1 MILMGKIQ
9 LKQFLIPIAI
19 ITVYLVVSS
28 FFLPNI
34 ILCIFSI
41 ISIFLTIY
49 VAARLNKTFKEEKG
63 LSLKNNILMGALDSS
78 LFALIVFDK
87 NFKCVFIN
95 DLAALLFQNKP
106 IKTYDDIVRHLR
118 PEEHV
123 KNALTILK
131 DGANSPKPNYVDISI
146 LDVEYVWWR
155 ISLSG
160 LKGDSD
166 LSLLTITDI
175 TPSLKYMK
183 DFDNNP
189 SFLKNCINLSP
200 IGIFGVN
207 KENEIV
213 FCNENIL
220 QTFETTR
227 EKLIYTKADQLIKDS
242 RPLPNTNQDSKIL
255 HASITKDGTQKHL
268 LINKMFERDSVA
280 VYAMSDERRNSSIL
294 QALDVSKTYFDYIFE
309 DAPLGIVVTDGAE
322 IISASNNT
330 FKKLVGSQAVEG
342 KSILSFVDQAYEEEL
357 RQELYKITT
366 SQNYKPD
373 HTEVSL
379 RIDRQ
384 NTVVMYLDRLKS
396 GFGNA
401 SSVIIYLLDIS
412 EFKEL
417 ESQIIQS
424 QKMQAIGQ
432 LAGGIAHDF
441 NNLLTAMIGY
451 SDLLL
456 SRCSP
461 ADASFNDIM
470 QIKQNANRASNLVK
484 QLLAF
489 SRQQTLQP
497 RIIDIT
503 EALEEISLLLQRLI
517 GPQIALNVSYCKDPY
532 LIKVDEIQMEQV
544 IINLAV
550 NARDAMCNEGTLTI
564 RTTNV
569 DIKEEQKIID
579 ITLFPGSYLM
589 LEIIDT
595 GKGIPNEYRDRIFD
609 PFFSTKEKGQGTGL
623 GLATVYGIIRQTGGN
638 ITFESTLNQG
648 TNFKIFFPKYE
659 RENKSATHTEQTE
672 KKKYSQDLTG
682 TGTIL
687 LVEDEDA
694 VRMFSSRALKEK
706 GYKILEASGGE
717 EALEIVKSS
726 EIPIDLIITDV
737 IMPNMDGVEF
747 VQKIRESS
755 KNVKVI
761 FISGYTE
768 DKFKNILEQDDVTYF
783 LPKPF
788 TLKDLAGKVKEVL

>member
-1 MILMGKIQ
+1 MGKIQ

-19 ITVYLVVSS
+19 ITVHLVVSS

-41 ISIFLTIY
+41 LSIFLTIY

-155 ISLSG
+155 ISLSR

-200 IGIFGVN
+200 VGIFGVN

-213 FCNENIL
+213 FCNENII

-227 EKLIYTKADQLIKDS
+227 EKLIYTKADQIIKDS
-242 RPLPNTNQDSKIL
+242 RPLPNTNQDNKIL
-255 HASITKDGTQKHL
+255 HASITKNGTQKHL
-268 LINKMFERDSVA
+268 LINKMFERDSVT

-379 RIDRQ
+379 KINRE
-384 NTVVMYLDRLKS
+384 NTIVMYLDRLKS

-503 EALEEISLLLQRLI
+503 EVLEEISLLLQRLI

-550 NARDAMCNEGTLTI
+550 NARDAMHNEGTLTI

-569 DIKEEQKIID
+569 DITQEQKVMD

-659 RENKSATHTEQTE
+659 RSDKELPHTEQTE
-672 KKKYSQDLTG
+672 KKRYSQDLTG

-706 GYKILEASGGE
+706 GYKILEASSGE

>member
-1 MILMGKIQ
+1 MGRIQ

-19 ITVYLVVSS
+19 ITVHLVVSS

-41 ISIFLTIY
+41 LSIFLTIY

-155 ISLSG
+155 ISLSR

-200 IGIFGVN
+200 VGIFGVN

-227 EKLIYTKADQLIKDS
+227 EKLIYTKADQIIKDS
-242 RPLPNTNQDSKIL
+242 RPLPNTNQDNKIL
-255 HASITKDGTQKHL
+255 HASITKNGTQKHL
-268 LINKMFERDSVA
+268 LINKMFERDSVT

-379 RIDRQ
+379 KINRE
-384 NTVVMYLDRLKS
+384 NTIVMYLDRLKS

-503 EALEEISLLLQRLI
+503 EVLEEISLLLQRLI

-550 NARDAMCNEGTLTI
+550 NARDAMHNEGTLTI

-569 DIKEEQKIID
+569 DITQEQKVMD

-659 RENKSATHTEQTE
+659 RSDKELPHTEQTE
-672 KKKYSQDLTG
+672 KKRYSQDLTG

-706 GYKILEASGGE
+706 GYKILEASSGE